1 MKSNTT
7 PNQPTDLIPVSEARK
22 ILGVSRLK
30 MAELLRDG
38 HIRHFPYPLDK
49 RVKLVS
55 REEVLA
61 LVPTSMR
68 AA

>member
-1 MKSNTT
+1 MA
-7 PNQPTDLIPVSEARK
+7 QLIK
-22 ILGVSRLK
+22 NGV
-30 MAELLRDG
+30 
-38 HIRHFPYPLDK
+38 IRHFTDPLDK

-61 LVPTSMR
+61 LIVRR